1 MSENK
6 KPIIGID
13 LGIDPEYLEGVI
25 RQTVNASIAEALGGK
40 EAVASEIIHSVLT
53 TEVDADTGRVPRYNT
68 TKTVSIIECYT
79 RRVIREQAQEILEE
93 VVEEQRGNLKKAV
106 KKAISDEATLGRM
119 AASFVDSMLGETNY
133 YRPRFEVTF
142 EKKD

>member
-1 MSENK
+1 M
-6 KPIIGID
+6 
-13 LGIDPEYLEGVI
+13 
-25 RQTVNASIAEALGGK
+25 NASIAEALGGK

-53 TEVDADTGRVPRYNT
+53 TEVDADTGCVPRYST
-68 TKTVSIIECYT
+68 AKRVSIIEYYT

-93 VVEEQRGNLKKAV
+93 VVEEQRGNL

-142 EKKD
+142 EKED

>member
-68 TKTVSIIECYT
+68 TKTVSIIEYYT

-93 VVEEQRGNLKKAV
+93 VVENICDV
-106 KKAISDEATLGRM
+106 ISIADPANTFREPEDA
-119 AASFVDSMLGETNY
+119 
-133 YRPRFEVTF
+133 RPWDLVREMVLLEVI
-142 EKKD
+142 DR

>member
-68 TKTVSIIECYT
+68 TKTVSIIEYYT

-93 VVEEQRGNLKKAV
+93 VVEEQRGNL

>member
-1 MSENK
+1 MTENK

-68 TKTVSIIECYT
+68 TKTVSIIEYYT

-93 VVEEQRGNLKKAV
+93 VVEEQRGNL